1 MTRIQ
6 NPVYGA
12 KIILDHPNIHRLTWE
27 GKELVLVGTAHVSRE
42 SAELAEA
49 VIAAE
54 CPDAVCVELCKS
66 RYEAIKQREKWQEM
80 DIVKVIREKR
90 TSVLLFQLLLASFQK
105 KIAEKL
111 GITPGEEMIRA
122 VNRAEALGIAVVLAD
137 REIRVTLLRAW
148 RKMGFWTKIR
158 VLPEMIVS
166 LFYTEDITAEEVEK
180 LKEQDVLEV
189 ALKTFGEK
197 LPTLKATLIDERD
210 AYLSHTIS
218 HADGRKIVAI
228 VGAGHIP
235 GIKRNL
241 GRSVDMDAI
250 SAVPP
255 PGIWGRYA
263 GWGFSAAI
271 VVLFIAGFFYSGGR
285 TSMHM
290 VASWSAITAA
300 CAGMGALIMLSHPLT
315 ILAAAFS
322 APIATIHPL
331 VATGW
336 VAGLTEAT
344 LRKPQVRDFLEL
356 KDDISSVRGFFRNKI
371 TRLLILVAFVNL
383 TTMAGVLV
391 AIPVIMKHFFTGG

>member
-1 MTRIQ
+1 M
-6 NPVYGA
+6 
-12 KIILDHPNIHRLTWE
+12 DHPNIHRLHHE

-42 SAELAEA
+42 SVELVEA

-54 CPDAVCVELCKS
+54 APDAVCVELCKS

-122 VNRAEALGIAVVLAD
+122 VAKAEEQGAEVVLAD
-137 REIRVTLLRAW
+137 REIRITLLRAW

-166 LFYTEDITAEEVEK
+166 LFYAEDVTAEEVEK
-180 LKEQDVLEV
+180 LKQQDVLEV
-189 ALKTFGEK
+189 ALQTFGEK
-197 LPTLKATLIDERD
+197 LPTLKTTLIDERD
-210 AYLSHTIS
+210 EYLSHTIGNAGGS
-218 HADGRKIVAI
+218 KIVAV

-235 GIKRNL
+235 GIKQHL
-241 GRSVDMDAI
+241 GRPVDMDAI
-250 SAVPP
+250 SSIPP
-255 PGIWGRYA
+255 PGLWGRYA

-271 VVLFIAGFFYSGGR
+271 VILFIAGFFTSGGR
-285 TSMHM
+285 TSMNM
-290 VASWSAITAA
+290 IASWSAITAV
-300 CAGMGALIMLSHPLT
+300 CAGIGALIMLSHPLT
-315 ILAAAFS
+315 ILAAALA

-336 VAGLTEAT
+336 VAGLAEAT
-344 LRKPQVRDFLEL
+344 LRKPQVKDFLDL

-383 TTMAGVLV
+383 TTTVGVFV
-391 AIPVIMKHFFTGG
+391 AIPVVMKYFFK